1 MVSAYSNSA
10 APPAFGSS
18 AAGSTSALA
27 GTGFG
32 PTFYV
37 DGTSGSAAS
46 NGRSPKNA
54 ASTFTRIFAIMA
66 EMQAVKDG
74 SCNDATIY
82 WRGLVRDQAV
92 APLGVT
98 GVLIKAVMGG
108 NDRHDDGARWTTPA
122 SGAVAGQALLEL
134 REQGWAIDGGLF
146 VPEATG
152 GACIK
157 AHRNEDATYPD
168 SSHFVV
174 QNARFVSP
182 GSGTPIGI
190 QDVGGNF
197 DYTIQN
203 CIFQSLTSAI
213 TCTST
218 SIAVPLMDRI
228 IGNQFLLC
236 TNDITTSMSYGVV
249 KKNVHM
255 TAGSGG
261 TNKVVSTS
269 FNSSQG
275 GNSHV
280 TLNEFSNTSAQIKNN
295 AGFNGAT
302 GDQWSN
308 YVTSTAALIVESP
321 PAAS

>member
-1 MVSAYSNSA
+1 MVSNF
-10 APPAFGSS
+10 APPVFGSS
-18 AAGSTSALA
+18 AAGQTS
-27 GTGFG
+27 GVVGGGYG

-37 DGTSGSAAS
+37 NTI
-46 NGRSPKNA
+46 NGATLGNARSPKNA
-54 ASTFTRIFAIMA
+54 ANTIEQVFDIMETMEA
-66 EMQAVKDG
+66 LRTKSAD
-74 SCNDATIY
+74 NATIL
-82 WRGLVRDQAV
+82 WIGDIREQVV
-92 APLGVT
+92 APLGVS
-98 GVLIKAVMGG
+98 GVMIRAVQGG
-108 NDRHDDGARWTTPA
+108 MNRHDNGARWRVPATT
-122 SGAVAGQALLEL
+122 VAGQALLEL
-134 REQGWAIDGGLF
+134 REQGWVIDGGLF
-146 VPEATG
+146 VPDNTG
-152 GACIK
+152 GAAIK

-174 QNARFVSP
+174 KNCRIV
-182 GSGTPIGI
+182 GGGGTPIGI

-197 DYTIQN
+197 DYLVDN
-203 CIFQSLTSAI
+203 VIFQSLTSGI

-218 SIAVPLMDRI
+218 SIAVPLQDRVQNCTF
-228 IGNQFLLC
+228 IGC
-236 TNDITTSMSYGVV
+236 TNDITSSYTSGVLTRN
-249 KKNVHM
+249 KHM

-275 GNSHV
+275 ANNHV